1 MALKQP
7 NTICKNRNCTKGKDG
22 GRKHYYTCR
31 YCVHSASWRSVACCE
46 ECYDEYMKQ
55 VAEAREHNEPVNL
68 FPERTDMSQ
77 DEVRSLVMDAYYDDV
92 VKATKEELS
101 DEMEEAPG
109 LGFGQIVDRINEQLD
124 EANEEGGV

>member
-31 YCVHSASWRSVACCE
+31 YCVHSVSWRSVACCE
-46 ECYDEYMKQ
+46 ECYEEYMRQ
-55 VAEAREHNEPVNL
+55 VVAAREHNEPVDL

-77 DEVRSLVMDAYYDDV
+77 DEVRFLVLDTSYEDV
-92 VKATKEELS
+92 VQATKEELA
-101 DEMEEAPG
+101 EEIEESPW

-124 EANEEGGV
+124 ETNEEGGV